1 LIDSVREVRIKA
13 PLARLDNGGLDALKA
28 MLARYRGKSMT
39 YLHLGLDGGREAVV
53 LLGDSY
59 RVSPTD
65 SFVAEVERILA
76 PGAVELR

>member
-1 LIDSVREVRIKA
+1 
-13 PLARLDNGGLDALKA
+13 

-39 YLHLGLDGGREAVV
+39 YLHLGLDDGREAVM

-59 RVSPTD
+59 RVTPTQT
-65 SFVAEVERILA
+65 FVVELEQILA